1 MLCVPLVGV
10 ETNIGVI
17 YLSATGRLD
26 QFEDSHVRF
35 LSSVAG
41 LAVGTLEN
49 VLDNEALRTENRRLQ
64 AELDLDGVVIGESK
78 SMRQVENFI
87 SRVAN
92 SDSTVLIR
100 GESGTGKELVARAI
114 HRNSERASKPFV
126 AINCAAIPETL
137 LESELF
143 GHEKGAFTGA
153 IATKKGR
160 LEMAEGG
167 TVFLDEIGEMAPLL
181 QAKLLRALQEREF
194 ERVGGTKT
202 LKLNVRIIT
211 ATNKDLEKAIQSGQF
226 RQDLYYRLNVVSVVV
241 PPLKERIEDILL
253 LAMYFA
259 AKHSEKCKRPLKG
272 ISDEVRALLMGYSWP
287 GNVRELEN
295 VIERAVALGTDEE
308 IVLEDLPEALLEVQ
322 AGKGN
327 SVKYHDRINDLKTHM
342 IVDAVKH
349 TKGNYTKAAKL
360 LGINAN
366 YMHRLIRNLQIK
378 IRPDTG

>member
-1 MLCVPLVGV
+1 
-10 ETNIGVI
+10 
-17 YLSATGRLD
+17 
-26 QFEDSHVRF
+26 
-35 LSSVAG
+35 
-41 LAVGTLEN
+41 VGTLEN

-78 SMRQVENFI
+78 SMRQVENVI

-295 VIERAVALGTDEE
+295 VIERAVVLGTDEE